1 MIYLNKDDYYEVFLS
16 SRLTEESI
24 KILYQLY
31 QPIVG
36 HDAIALYLTLYY
48 EFEKQ
53 NLIFASTHES
63 LIELMN
69 LNISKIQEE
78 RKILEGIGLIES
90 YYYKD
95 ENKTNYRYVL
105 LPPKS
110 ADDFFNDILLTGL
123 LVRSIGAKK
132 TNQIANLY
140 KLKKFEKES
149 FIDVTESFVNAFH
162 PNLDSSSFSAK
173 IDYQNSYLKNRKNID
188 NGFDTG
194 SFLENV
200 EKNYQ
205 IKNDFFNKNDL
216 EQIAKISLLYGIE
229 EEVMATIVAQ
239 SLINKKIDFEMVKK
253 LAIND
258 KDFSPIRN
266 AKVIRS
272 NDLIDGNSLLSKK
285 INLMSTTAPFDYLK
299 IKQNNGAV
307 SPSDIRLIDDLN
319 NKYGLNPKVINTLVD
334 YVLENYE
341 NTLPRNLV
349 LKIAGSLKRENIES
363 CIDAMNYLY
372 KIKKLSKNHKEKAK
386 VTKTDDDE
394 LYTQEDLDRLL
405 SEIEDD

>member
-307 SPSDIRLIDDLN
+307 SPSDIKLIDDLN